1 MTKTQTSDIL
11 QHLKDGRKLTQ
22 KEAINEYGAYRL
34 SAIIHSLRKQGYNI
48 DSIPL
53 SVPTRYTAKD
63 GKPRMANIVEYKI
76 DNNLDSLKNDYS
88 KTLLEFELDEIDEKS
103 KKKEKVLTDIFNSD
117 HQDILDILGS
127 ESVDNFMGYLDSIT
141 KTHSK

>member
-53 SVPTRYTAKD
+53 SVPTRYIAKD
-63 GKPRMANIVEYKI
+63 GKPRMANIVEYKLD
-76 DNNLDSLKNDYS
+76 DNWNNFKQEYMD
-88 KTLLEFELDEIDEKS
+88 
-103 KKKEKVLTDIFNSD
+103 KKEKVLDDIFNSD
-117 HQDILDILGS
+117 YQGILDTLSPEKSGI
-127 ESVDNFMGYLDSIT
+127 ESFMGYLKSI
-141 KTHSK
+141 KNTHSK

>member
-22 KEAINEYGAYRL
+22 KEAINQYGAYRL

-48 DSIPL
+48 DSVPL
-53 SVPTRYTAKD
+53 SVPTRYIAKD
-63 GKPRMANIVEYKI
+63 GKPRMANIVEYKLD
-76 DNNLDSLKNDYS
+76 DNWNNFKQEYMD
-88 KTLLEFELDEIDEKS
+88 
-103 KKKEKVLTDIFNSD
+103 KKEKTLTDIFESD
-117 HQDILDILGS
+117 YQGILDVLS
-127 ESVDNFMGYLDSIT
+127 PEDNMVDNFMGYLDSIT

>member
-53 SVPTRYTAKD
+53 SVPTRYIAKD
-63 GKPRMANIVEYKI
+63 GKPRMANIVEYKLD
-76 DNNLDSLKNDYS
+76 DNWNNFKQEYMD
-88 KTLLEFELDEIDEKS
+88 
-103 KKKEKVLTDIFNSD
+103 KKDKVLTDIFESD
-117 HQDILDILGS
+117 YQGILDVLS
-127 ESVDNFMGYLDSIT
+127 PDNTVDNFMGYLESIT

>member
-22 KEAINEYGAYRL
+22 KEAINEYGAYRF

-53 SVPTRYTAKD
+53 SVPTRYIAKD
-63 GKPRMANIVEYKI
+63 GKPRMANIVEYKLD
-76 DNNLDSLKNDYS
+76 DNWNNFKQEYVD
-88 KTLLEFELDEIDEKS
+88 
-103 KKKEKVLTDIFNSD
+103 KKEKVLDDIFNSD
-117 HQDILDILGS
+117 YQGILDTLSPEKSGI
-127 ESVDNFMGYLDSIT
+127 ESFMGYLKSI
-141 KTHSK
+141 KNTHSK